1 MIKDETPLN
10 IRPNLRIFK
19 GLPNLSSYLSVFF
32 ILLIFF
38 MIGRNFVQTTGHK
51 VDLAQSAGD
60 LFYADQNLIVTIDR
74 QRNIYFGDSI
84 LKYDPDPEKVIQ
96 LKEQLKSRIIEART
110 GSKSREQLL
119 ILADRNIPL
128 QLLATIFSVAK
139 ELNVDVILETG
150 AEVQADDQFNMVEQ
164 EKE

>member
-51 VDLAQSAGD
+51 VDLSQATGD
-60 LFYADQNLIVTIDR
+60 LYYADQNLILTVDR
-74 QRNIYFGDSI
+74 QSNLYFGDSI
-84 LKYDPDPEKVIQ
+84 LQYDPDPQKIIQ
-96 LKEQLKSRIIEART
+96 LKEQLKNRINDART
-110 GSKSREQLL
+110 GSKAREQLL
-119 ILADRNIPL
+119 IHADRNISL
-128 QLLATIFSVAK
+128 QLLSTIFSVAK
-139 ELNVDVILETG
+139 ELNIDAILETG
-150 AEVQADDQFNMVEQ
+150 AEVHTDQQVNMVEP

>member
-51 VDLAQSAGD
+51 VDLARAAGD
-60 LFYADQNLIVTIDR
+60 LFYVDQNLIITIDR
-74 QRNIYFGDSI
+74 QGNIYFGDSI
-84 LKYDPDPEKVIQ
+84 SKYDPDPEKVIL
-96 LKEQLKSRIIEART
+96 LKEQLKSRINDART
-110 GSKSREQLL
+110 GSKTREQLL
-119 ILADRNIPL
+119 IHADRNIPL
-128 QLLATIFSVAK
+128 QLLSTIFSVAK
-139 ELNVDVILETG
+139 ELNIDAILETG
-150 AEVQADDQFNMVEQ
+150 AEIHTDNQVNIVDA

>member
-51 VDLAQSAGD
+51 VDLAQSSGD
-60 LFYADQNLIVTIDR
+60 LFYADQNLIITID
-74 QRNIYFGDSI
+74 QQGNIYFGDSL
-84 LKYDPDPEKVIQ
+84 LKYDPDPEKVSQ
-96 LKEQLKSRIIEART
+96 LKEQLKNRINDART
-110 GSKSREQLL
+110 GKAREQLL
-119 ILADRNIPL
+119 IHADRNTSL
-128 QLLATIFSVAK
+128 QLLSTIFSVAK
-139 ELNVDVILETG
+139 ELNIDVLLETG
-150 AEVQADDQFNMVEQ
+150 AEVHTDNPVNMVEQ

>member
-60 LFYADQNLIVTIDR
+60 LFYADQNLIIEIDR
-74 QRNIYFGDSI
+74 QGNIYFGDSV

-96 LKEQLKSRIIEART
+96 LKEQLKSRINDTRT
-110 GSKSREQLL
+110 GSKAREQLL
-119 ILADRNIPL
+119 IRTDRNTPF

-139 ELNVDVILETG
+139 ELNIDAILETG
-150 AEVQADDQFNMVEQ
+150 TEIHTGLDVNMEP